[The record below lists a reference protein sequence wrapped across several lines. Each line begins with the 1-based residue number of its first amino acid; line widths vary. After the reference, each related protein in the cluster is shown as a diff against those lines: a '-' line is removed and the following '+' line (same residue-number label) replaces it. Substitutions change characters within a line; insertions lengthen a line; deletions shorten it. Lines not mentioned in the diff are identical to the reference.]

1 MGKPPAGAARSE
13 RGPTAPGR
21 QWKAEHER
29 PASAAPAAP
38 VTARSPLDRGR
49 SVLFGNS
56 GGCRH
61 RLLELPQVCPRRAE
75 RSSPARAQ
83 RPPHGAAPCRRQAPP
98 PGTARSAAVRAHLRR
113 ASASSRGRRMATCGV
128 PRSPRQR
135 RQFGA
140 PGPLLPRGSVSTPR
154 FSLQKPSGAAGRP
167 HPAARGRS
175 LPGGS
180 RAPTEGG
187 SPGPPGPSAGRGTP
201 LRRRTCP
208 RLCSPPQPPPRPE
221 GSAEGR
227 YQRRAGPR
235 PPTAGVWGREAAA

>member
-113 ASASSRGRRMATCGV
+113 ASASSRGDGWRRAACRAPPDSGDSLGLRGRFCRAAPSRRRAFPSKSRRAPPADPTPPPEAGACRAGAG
-128 PRSPRQR
+128 PRQKA
-135 RQFGA
+135 GA
-140 PGPLLPRGSVSTPR
+140 PAHLAPAR
-154 FSLQKPSGAAGRP
+154 AAGRRSAAV
-167 HPAARGRS
+167 PAPAS
-175 LPGGS
+175 
-180 RAPTEGG
+180 APVPT
-187 SPGPPGPSAGRGTP
+187 
-201 LRRRTCP
+201 
-208 RLCSPPQPPPRPE
+208 PPPRPE